1 MRLAFLLVLVVVLLV
16 AWVGVRGWLAKDH
29 LQNSADLVQRLQT
42 QVERGDVAPART
54 TLRELQSETQSAVSL
69 TGDVVWRGFGHLP
82 VVGDDMRAVHVVA
95 VAGHGLT
102 VDALPPLA
110 SAANDVHAL
119 RSTAAG
125 LTPRQL
131 VAAAQR
137 LKTPLVDAKAGV
149 DSARGQIGAVN
160 PDSLFAPVRSGVQQ
174 FDSGLDQLSRELASL
189 IAADTTALKAAGTL
203 GAAG

>member
-42 QVERGDVAPART
+42 QVERGDVTPART
-54 TLRELQSETQSAVSL
+54 TLRELQSETQSAANL

-82 VVGDDMRAVHVVA
+82 VVGDDMQAVHVVA

-110 SAANDVHAL
+110 SAASDVHAL
-119 RSTAAG
+119 RSTASG

-137 LKTPLVDAKAGV
+137 LKAPLVNAKAGV

-160 PDSLFAPVRSGVQQ
+160 PAGLFAPVRSGVQQ

-189 IAADTTALKAAGTL
+189 IAADSAALKAAGAL
-203 GAAG
+203 GAAA